1 MALSANRFF
10 VQQDAQGGC
19 DWEKM
24 AFFQQQKSWC
34 YRWTWVHKQQIRR
47 FHEHQSFDMGYWLYD
62 SMNFIIFTHSMVDI
76 QIPSMVHWGD
86 LFTAGAPG
94 RSLSWLLR
102 QLGFLVI
109 LCDYPLVMT
118 NSLPWYRWPI
128 EIDGWPFLKMD
139 GFSMANCECH
149 NQMV

>member
-1 MALSANRFF
+1 
-10 VQQDAQGGC
+10 
-19 DWEKM
+19 
-24 AFFQQQKSWC
+24 
-34 YRWTWVHKQQIRR
+34 
-47 FHEHQSFDMGYWLYD
+47 
-62 SMNFIIFTHSMVDI
+62 MVDI

-128 EIDGWPFLKMD
+128 EIDG
-139 GFSMANCECH
+139 
-149 NQMV
+149 

>member
-1 MALSANRFF
+1 
-10 VQQDAQGGC
+10 
-19 DWEKM
+19 
-24 AFFQQQKSWC
+24 
-34 YRWTWVHKQQIRR
+34 
-47 FHEHQSFDMGYWLYD
+47 
-62 SMNFIIFTHSMVDI
+62 MVDI

-94 RSLSWLLR
+94 RSLSWLPR

-128 EIDGWPFLKMD
+128 EIDGLPFLKMG